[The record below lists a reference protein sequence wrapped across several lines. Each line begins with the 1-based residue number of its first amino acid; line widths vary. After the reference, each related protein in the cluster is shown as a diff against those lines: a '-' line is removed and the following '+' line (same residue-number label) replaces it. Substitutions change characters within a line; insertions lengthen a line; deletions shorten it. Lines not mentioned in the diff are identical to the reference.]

1 MASPEAVRDL
11 FRLLGDAYGDRKF
24 PPATEES
31 LAIWFGLFEG
41 IDDGPLLEAA
51 VAHCREE
58 SWPPAPADL
67 IRRAARRVTDRAHR
81 PFELDEGERTERD
94 PRIDELLRRTREQLA
109 GRDDEDDDEN
119 DQDDAEGES

>member
-24 PPATEES
+24 PPATQES
-31 LAIWFGLFEG
+31 LAIWFGLFEDV
-41 IDDGPLLEAA
+41 DDAPLLEAA

-67 IRRAARRVTDRAHR
+67 IRRATHRVTDRAHR
-81 PFELDEGERTERD
+81 PFELEEGERVERD
-94 PRIDELLRRTREQLA
+94 PRITDLLRRTRANL
-109 GRDDEDDDEN
+109 G
-119 DQDDAEGES
+119 GES